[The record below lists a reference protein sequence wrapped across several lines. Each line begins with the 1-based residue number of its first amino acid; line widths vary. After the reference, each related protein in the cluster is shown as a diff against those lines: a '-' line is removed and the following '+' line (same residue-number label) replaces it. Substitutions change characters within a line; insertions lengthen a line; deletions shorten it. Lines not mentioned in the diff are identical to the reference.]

1 MTKKIDNNFDTKYR
15 LQRNFY
21 LDHFVTFLINKA
33 STSAAGSSPDSTSS
47 SLAKSTSH
55 PVAFKSSRVTP
66 GANFAV
72 PPLLRLDFDLPLPLE
87 VLASN
92 FPQSSYKLL
101 RPARTLLFASSWSG
115 SFKNLGRLII
125 QAFLLLTNGFML
137 RVEKRTCCIKQKFNG
152 NFHQHI
158 ETQEDSLGFVRASI
172 FTRHLSLDEVIVLKK
187 ISHHLGLHN
196 PRAAALAGGLGP
208 IDLHDPI
215 SQLLKAIR
223 GVEV

>member
-15 LQRNFY
+15 LHRNFY
-21 LDHFVTFLINKA
+21 FVHSVTFLINKA
-33 STSAAGSSPDSTSS
+33 STSAAGNSPDSPSS

-72 PPLLRLDFDLPLPLE
+72 LPLLRLDFDLPLPLE

-115 SFKNLGRLII
+115 SFKNLCKLFN
-125 QAFLLLTNGFML
+125 QFDLCCWHQWFDLT
-137 RVEKRTCCIKQKFNG
+137 
-152 NFHQHI
+152 
-158 ETQEDSLGFVRASI
+158 
-172 FTRHLSLDEVIVLKK
+172 
-187 ISHHLGLHN
+187 
-196 PRAAALAGGLGP
+196 
-208 IDLHDPI
+208 
-215 SQLLKAIR
+215 
-223 GVEV
+223 